1 MTREEVRQ
9 IMELEDDQDDKITML
24 LNRFQAEKSQVK
36 ANPEAQKK
44 ADELAEQVRESESK
58 IKDLKRQLT
67 DTRSNLRTAKEESIE
82 SENLL
87 SQLKEKEALIEQLQH
102 ENTET
107 KISNAINQVLAG
119 AGVKNQKFANMITK
133 SIDKNAIEIAEDG
146 TVTGI
151 EEQIS
156 AMKEDEDTA
165 MLFRTVPKN
174 TNQSYVPMQGERR
187 DKESLAEQFRRERE
201 EEHKNVA
208 STADPFLQALK

>member
-82 SENLL
+82 SE
-87 SQLKEKEALIEQLQH
+87 
-102 ENTET
+102 
-107 KISNAINQVLAG
+107 
-119 AGVKNQKFANMITK
+119 K
-133 SIDKNAIEIAEDG
+133 SE
-146 TVTGI
+146 
-151 EEQIS
+151 
-156 AMKEDEDTA
+156 
-165 MLFRTVPKN
+165 
-174 TNQSYVPMQGERR
+174 
-187 DKESLAEQFRRERE
+187 
-201 EEHKNVA
+201 
-208 STADPFLQALK
+208 